1 MSPKLIAIPEM
12 KLTQLQ
18 YESNTWKRL
27 LAFIIDEN
35 VQLKY
40 RLSDVLKN
48 NFDKQL
54 LVELENFQ
62 SDFVKEDDVVGVLRH
77 DLAELDKLLV
87 AQALEDAKKMIEIDN
102 KLKRIRNN
110 INTAEKQFSQ
120 VKFEFLN
127 YLSENM

>member
-12 KLTQLQ
+12 KLNQLQ

-27 LAFIIDEN
+27 LAFIMDEN

-48 NFDKQL
+48 SFDKQL
-54 LVELENFQ
+54 LVQLENFQ

-87 AQALEDAKKMIEIDN
+87 AQALEDAKKMIEIEN
-102 KLKRIRNN
+102 KIKRIRNN

-120 VKFEFLN
+120 VKYQFLH
-127 YLSENM
+127 YLSDNM